1 MGRSTSI
8 QTTKMRKTTS
18 SELLTA
24 WLGSVISV
32 PVQLS
37 EEESRLTLSSKK
49 VLADSVQSISDNVFV
64 SLVRSEFPS
73 SNVII
78 SPVSIHFALSLLYHG
93 AEGRTREQLSQ
104 FMKFD
109 SINEDNVKRA
119 AQSLLQSYGKKRTQL
134 NETIEMANALFADE
148 ELEINRDFEE
158 TLETFLFSGVKNVD
172 FSSPVEAAQRINNW
186 VENRTHNLI
195 RDFISPDAVS
205 DQTRLMLL
213 NAIYFKADWKN
224 NFDQAE
230 SYQGSFNVG
239 QNMKRRVNMISQENL
254 FKFTNNHEALDSQIV
269 SIPYQD
275 ESFSMLLFLPNQE
288 GAEAILNLSEN
299 LSQTDFNHLLREMEE
314 NNLRLSLPKFKLGY
328 KTELKS
334 TLKQGGL
341 ENIFE
346 GADFSGISDERLE
359 VNDVVHETRIEVN
372 EEGSE
377 AAGVTGILLDL
388 RGGISETPE
397 MTINR
402 PFIFVIQDHEN
413 NIPLFIGKI
422 ASPSEAMEDEEEA
435 TNVEKL
441 VSNRSNLPLSPEDL
455 AYFTNNPEVGLHL
468 DEQECSEQVED
479 YVNTNKVM
487 FPCPPYD
494 TQPIEEHK
502 QKFGDGSRYGVN
514 GEQAA
519 LAYDALDYL
528 DM

>member
-18 SELLTA
+18 SVLLTA

-32 PVQLS
+32 PVKLS

-49 VLADSVQSISDNVFV
+49 VLADSVQSISANVFV
-64 SLVRSEFPS
+64 SLVRSESPS

-93 AEGRTREQLSQ
+93 AEGKTREQLSQ

-119 AQSLLQSYGKKRTQL
+119 AQSLLQSYGNKRTQL
-134 NETIEMANALFADE
+134 NETIEMANALFAAE

-269 SIPYQD
+269 SIPY
-275 ESFSMLLFLPNQE
+275 QE

-422 ASPSEAMEDEEEA
+422 ASPSEAMEEEEV
-435 TNVEKL
+435 TNAEKL
-441 VSNRSNLPLSPEDL
+441 VSNRSILPLSPEDL
-455 AYFTNNPEVGLHL
+455 AHLRNNPEVGLHL
-468 DEQECSEQVED
+468 SEQECLEQVED

>member
-8 QTTKMRKTTS
+8 QTTTMRKTTS
-18 SELLTA
+18 SVLLTA

-32 PVQLS
+32 PVKLS
-37 EEESRLTLSSKK
+37 EEESRLSLSPKK

-64 SLVRSEFPS
+64 SLVRSESPS

-93 AEGRTREQLSQ
+93 AEGKTREQLSQ

-119 AQSLLQSYGKKRTQL
+119 AQSLLQSYGNKRTQL

-230 SYQGSFNVG
+230 SYQGSFNIG
-239 QNMKRRVNMISQENL
+239 QNMKRRVDMISQENL
-254 FKFTNNHEALDSQIV
+254 FKFTNNDEALDSQIV

-275 ESFSMLLFLPNQE
+275 GP
-288 GAEAILNLSEN
+288 EAILNLSEN
-299 LSQTDFNHLLREMEE
+299 LSKTDFNHLLREMEE

-334 TLKQGGL
+334 TLRQGGL

-346 GADFSGISDERLE
+346 GANFSGISDERLE

-422 ASPSEAMEDEEEA
+422 ASPSEAMEDEV
-435 TNVEKL
+435 TNAEKL

-455 AYFTNNPEVGLHL
+455 AHLRNNPEVSLHL
-468 DEQECSEQVED
+468 SEQECLEQVED

-494 TQPIEEHK
+494 TQ
-502 QKFGDGSRYGVN
+502 
-514 GEQAA
+514 
-519 LAYDALDYL
+519 
-528 DM
+528 

>member
-8 QTTKMRKTTS
+8 QTTTMRKTTS
-18 SELLTA
+18 SVLLTA

-32 PVQLS
+32 PVKLS
-37 EEESRLTLSSKK
+37 EEESRLSLSPKK
-49 VLADSVQSISDNVFV
+49 VLADSVQSISNNVFV
-64 SLVRSEFPS
+64 SLVRSESPS

-93 AEGRTREQLSQ
+93 AEGRAREQLSQ

-119 AQSLLQSYGKKRTQL
+119 AQSLLQSYGNKRTQL

-230 SYQGSFNVG
+230 SYQGSFNIG

-254 FKFTNNHEALDSQIV
+254 FKFANNHESMDSQIV

-275 ESFSMLLFLPNQE
+275 GP
-288 GAEAILNLSEN
+288 EAILNLSEN
-299 LSQTDFNHLLREMEE
+299 LSKTDFNHLLREMEE

-334 TLKQGGL
+334 TLRQGGL

-346 GADFSGISDERLE
+346 GANFSGISDERLE

-422 ASPSEAMEDEEEA
+422 ASPSEAMEDGEV
-435 TNVEKL
+435 TNAEKL

-455 AYFTNNPEVGLHL
+455 AHLRNNPEVGLHL
-468 DEQECSEQVED
+468 SDQECLEQVED

>member
-1 MGRSTSI
+1 MGRSTTSI
-8 QTTKMRKTTS
+8 QTTTMRKTTS
-18 SELLTA
+18 SVLLTA
-24 WLGSVISV
+24 WLGFVISV

-37 EEESRLTLSSKK
+37 EEESRLSLSTKK

-78 SPVSIHFALSLLYHG
+78 SPVSIHFAFSLLYHG

-254 FKFTNNHEALDSQIV
+254 FKFTNNHE
-269 SIPYQD
+269 
-275 ESFSMLLFLPNQE
+275 

-314 NNLRLSLPKFKLGY
+314 NNLR
-328 KTELKS
+328 
-334 TLKQGGL
+334 
-341 ENIFE
+341 
-346 GADFSGISDERLE
+346 
-359 VNDVVHETRIEVN
+359 
-372 EEGSE
+372 
-377 AAGVTGILLDL
+377 
-388 RGGISETPE
+388 
-397 MTINR
+397 
-402 PFIFVIQDHEN
+402 
-413 NIPLFIGKI
+413 
-422 ASPSEAMEDEEEA
+422 
-435 TNVEKL
+435 
-441 VSNRSNLPLSPEDL
+441 
-455 AYFTNNPEVGLHL
+455 
-468 DEQECSEQVED
+468 
-479 YVNTNKVM
+479 
-487 FPCPPYD
+487 
-494 TQPIEEHK
+494 
-502 QKFGDGSRYGVN
+502 
-514 GEQAA
+514 
-519 LAYDALDYL
+519 
-528 DM
+528 

>member
-1 MGRSTSI
+1 MMR
-8 QTTKMRKTTS
+8 QTTNVFITVC
-18 SELLTA
+18 
-24 WLGSVISV
+24 LGSVIAV

-37 EEESRLTLSSKK
+37 EDESRSSPSPKK
-49 VLADSVQSISDNVFV
+49 VLSDSVHSISDNVFV
-64 SLVRSEFPS
+64 SLTRSEPPS
-73 SNVII
+73 SNIII

-93 AEGRTREQLSQ
+93 AGGATKKQLSQ

-109 SINEDNVKRA
+109 DLNEDNLKSA
-119 AQSLLQSYGKKRTQL
+119 AQGLLRSYGTKRTEL
-134 NETIEMANALFADE
+134 NETIELANALFADE
-148 ELEINRDFEE
+148 KLEINRDFEE

-172 FSSPVEAAQRINNW
+172 FSSPEEAAQRINNW

-195 RDFISPDAVS
+195 TDFLSADALS
-205 DQTRLMLL
+205 DESRLMLL

-230 SYQGSFNVG
+230 SYQGSFNIG
-239 QNMKRRVNMISQENL
+239 QNMKRRVDMISQENS
-254 FKFTNNHEALDSQIV
+254 FKYTNNHEKLDSQIV

-288 GAEAILNLSEN
+288 GPEAIYNLSEN
-299 LSQTDFNHLLREMEE
+299 LSQMDFNSLLREMEA
-314 NNLRLSLPKFKLGY
+314 NSLRLSLPKFKLGY

-334 TLKQGGL
+334 TLRQQGL

-346 GADFSGISDERLE
+346 SADFSGISDERLE
-359 VNDVVHETRIEVN
+359 VSDVVHETRIEVN

-388 RGGISETPE
+388 RGGLTETPE
-397 MTINR
+397 MTLNR
-402 PFIFVIQDHEN
+402 PFIFVIQDQEN

-422 ASPSEAMEDEEEA
+422 ASPNEALGEEEVA
-435 TNVEKL
+435 NAESL
-441 VSNRSNLPLSPEDL
+441 ISNRSNLPIQSPEDI
-455 AYFTNNPEVGLHL
+455 AYLRNNPEASLHL
-468 DEQECSEQVED
+468 DERECLEQVED

-502 QKFGDGSRYGVN
+502 QKFGDGSRFGVN

-519 LAYDALDYL
+519 LAHI
-528 DM
+528 

>member
-8 QTTKMRKTTS
+8 QTTTMRKTTS
-18 SELLTA
+18 SVLLTA

-32 PVQLS
+32 PVKLS
-37 EEESRLTLSSKK
+37 EEESRSSLSPKK

-64 SLVRSEFPS
+64 SLVRSESPS

-93 AEGRTREQLSQ
+93 AEGKTREQLSQ

-119 AQSLLQSYGKKRTQL
+119 AQSLLQSYGNKRTQL

-148 ELEINRDFEE
+148 ELEIKRDFEE

-172 FSSPVEAAQRINNW
+172 FSRKVEAAQRINNW

-195 RDFISPDAVS
+195 RDFISADAVS

-230 SYQGSFNVG
+230 SYQGSFNIG

-254 FKFTNNHEALDSQIV
+254 FKFANNHESMDSQIV

-275 ESFSMLLFLPNQE
+275 GP
-288 GAEAILNLSEN
+288 EAILNLSEN
-299 LSQTDFNHLLREMEE
+299 LSKTDFNHLLREMEE

-334 TLKQGGL
+334 TLRQGGL

-346 GADFSGISDERLE
+346 GANFSGISDESLE

-402 PFIFVIQDHEN
+402 PFIFVIHDHEN

-422 ASPSEAMEDEEEA
+422 ASPSEAMEDEEEV
-435 TNVEKL
+435 TNAEKL

-468 DEQECSEQVED
+468 DEQECLEQVED

>member
-1 MGRSTSI
+1 
-8 QTTKMRKTTS
+8 MRKTTS
-18 SELLTA
+18 SVLLTA

-32 PVQLS
+32 PVKLS
-37 EEESRLTLSSKK
+37 EEESRLSLSPKK

-64 SLVRSEFPS
+64 SLVRSESPS

-93 AEGRTREQLSQ
+93 AEGKTREQLSQ

-119 AQSLLQSYGKKRTQL
+119 AQSLLQSYGNKRTQL

-230 SYQGSFNVG
+230 SYQGSFNIG

-288 GAEAILNLSEN
+288 GPEAILNLSEN

-334 TLKQGGL
+334 TLRQGGL

-422 ASPSEAMEDEEEA
+422 ASPSEAMEEEEEV
-435 TNVEKL
+435 TNAEKL

-468 DEQECSEQVED
+468 DEQECLEQVED